1 MSLAITENDVEQAML
16 EWLTSLGW
24 SVAHGPDIS
33 PPDAKTPGSE
43 RDTYRDVVLRHR
55 LADAIARLNPH
66 IPAGA
71 RDDALRQ
78 VLSPNVPGLVN
89 ANRQLHRWLVDGV
102 PVEYQR
108 DGETRGDRVRLLD
121 FADVSANDWL
131 AVNQFSVQGAKLTRR
146 PDVVLFVNGLPLVVV
161 ELKNPGDEDADIW
174 AAWNQLQAYRQD
186 IPDLF
191 HANALQVIADG
202 IQARMG
208 SLTSD
213 RERFMA
219 WRTIDGVV
227 TDPLGAMRELETLVL
242 GLFQRDLLLE
252 YLRHFILFEDDGQ
265 LIKKVAGYHQFH
277 AVRAVVQSVLAAS
290 APGGTR
296 KGGVVW
302 HTQGAGKSIE
312 MTCLA
317 GALMAHPAMGNPTLV
332 VVTDRNDLD
341 NQLFGVF
348 AGASEMLRETP
359 VQADTRPAL
368 RQLLANRPSGGIVF
382 TTIQK
387 FTPGE
392 DEDMFPVLSDRRN
405 IVVICDEAHRSQYG
419 FEARLT
425 REEGGAAANDATVL
439 LAAEAGTS
447 ASALATGG
455 SAVRHPNDRT
465 GSAVRYGYAQHLRDA
480 LPGATFVA
488 FTGTPVS
495 LDDRDTRAVFGDY
508 VHVYDI
514 EQAVKD
520 GATVPIYYESRLA
533 KLELKEADVTLL
545 DSEVDE
551 LTEDEEGDVAKVAR
565 LRRWAALEQLVGAP
579 PRIQKV
585 AADIV
590 AHFESRLAVMDGK
603 AMVVAMSRDIC
614 VHLYNAIV
622 ALRPDWHSDDPMQG
636 AIKVVMTGSA
646 SDKALLKPHIY
657 AKSVRTEL
665 EKRFKNP
672 ADPFKLVIVRDMWL
686 TGFDAPC
693 LHTMYVDKPM
703 RGHNLMQAIARV
715 NRVFKDKPG
724 GLVVDYIGIANELKA
739 ALADYTQ
746 AKGRGKPTID
756 ARDALAVLQE
766 QMDVLHDMLHG
777 VDYGDFRAQAW
788 QLLPA
793 VANHV
798 LGLDDGKK
806 RFADTVLAASKA
818 FALCCTLDE
827 ALVHRDELAFL
838 QAVKAALT
846 KHGGT
851 DKKLNDEQKEHALRQ
866 IISRAVVSDEVIDI
880 FSAAGLKRPDIGV
893 LSDEF
898 LEDVRHMKER
908 NLAVELLERLLKGE
922 IRSRFKTNVVQEAR
936 FSELLQQSLTRYR
949 NRAIETAQVIEEL
962 IEMARKFQEA
972 AQRGESLG
980 LNHDEMAFYDALATN
995 EAAVRGLGDETL
1007 KKIAVELT
1015 QSLRKSV
1022 TVDWAVRDT
1031 VRARLRVMVKT
1042 LLKRYKYP
1050 PDKQEEATETVLK
1063 QAESLSAEWVM
1074 A

>member
-1 MSLAITENDVEQAML
+1 MT
-16 EWLTSLGW
+16 
-24 SVAHGPDIS
+24 
-33 PPDAKTPGSE
+33 
-43 RDTYRDVVLRHR
+43 
-55 LADAIARLNPH
+55 
-66 IPAGA
+66 
-71 RDDALRQ
+71 
-78 VLSPNVPGLVN
+78 
-89 ANRQLHRWLVDGV
+89 
-102 PVEYQR
+102 
-108 DGETRGDRVRLLD
+108 
-121 FADVSANDWL
+121 
-131 AVNQFSVQGAKLTRR
+131 
-146 PDVVLFVNGLPLVVV
+146 
-161 ELKNPGDEDADIW
+161 
-174 AAWNQLQAYRQD
+174 
-186 IPDLF
+186 
-191 HANALQVIADG
+191 
-202 IQARMG
+202 
-208 SLTSD
+208 
-213 RERFMA
+213 
-219 WRTIDGVV
+219 
-227 TDPLGAMRELETLVL
+227 
-242 GLFQRDLLLE
+242 
-252 YLRHFILFEDDGQ
+252 
-265 LIKKVAGYHQFH
+265 
-277 AVRAVVQSVLAAS
+277 
-290 APGGTR
+290 
-296 KGGVVW
+296 W

-317 GALMAHPAMGNPTLV
+317 GALMAHPDMGNPTLV

-348 AGASEMLRETP
+348 AGAAEMLRETP
-359 VQADTRPAL
+359 VQADTRPEL
-368 RQLLANRPSGGIVF
+368 RRLLANRPSGGIVF

-392 DEDMFPVLSDRRN
+392 DEDTFPVLSDRRN

-425 REEGGAAANDATVL
+425 GGEGWSAAANDATVL
-439 LAAEAGTS
+439 LAAEAGATTS
-447 ASALATGG
+447 PLATG
-455 SAVRHPNDRT
+455 S
-465 GSAVRYGYAQHLRDA
+465 SAVRYGYAQPLRDA

-508 VHVYDI
+508 VHIYDI

-520 GATVPIYYESRLA
+520 GATVPIYYEGRLA

-551 LTEDEEGDVAKVAR
+551 LTEDEEGDAAKVAK

-590 AHFESRLAVMDGK
+590 AHFENRLSAMDGK
-603 AMVVAMSRDIC
+603 AMVVAMGREIC

-622 ALRPDWHSDDPMQG
+622 ALRPEWHSDDPAQG
-636 AIKVVMTGSA
+636 AIRVVMTGSA

-657 AKSVRTEL
+657 PKEVRKRL
-665 EKRFKNP
+665 ETRFKNP

-756 ARDALAVLQE
+756 AREALAVLQE
-766 QMDVLHDMLHG
+766 QMDILHDMLHG
-777 VDYGDFRAQAW
+777 VDYGDFRTKAW

-806 RFADTVLAASKA
+806 RLADTVLAASKA

-827 ALVHRDELAFL
+827 ALAHRDELAFL

-851 DKKLNDEQKEHALRQ
+851 DKKLTDEQKEHALRQ
-866 IISRAVVSDEVIDI
+866 IISRPWSATRSST
-880 FSAAGLKRPDIGV
+880 FSRRRASSARI
-893 LSDEF
+893 SACC
-898 LEDVRHMKER
+898 RT
-908 NLAVELLERLLKGE
+908 
-922 IRSRFKTNVVQEAR
+922 SSSKTC
-936 FSELLQQSLTRYR
+936 
-949 NRAIETAQVIEEL
+949 
-962 IEMARKFQEA
+962 
-972 AQRGESLG
+972 
-980 LNHDEMAFYDALATN
+980 AT
-995 EAAVRGLGDETL
+995 
-1007 KKIAVELT
+1007 
-1015 QSLRKSV
+1015 
-1022 TVDWAVRDT
+1022 
-1031 VRARLRVMVKT
+1031 
-1042 LLKRYKYP
+1042 
-1050 PDKQEEATETVLK
+1050 
-1063 QAESLSAEWVM
+1063 
-1074 A
+1074 

>member
-1 MSLAITENDVEQAML
+1 MSGITEDVVEQAML
-16 EWLTSLGW
+16 EWLADLGW
-24 SVAHGPDIS
+24 ETVHGPDIS
-33 PPDAKTPGSE
+33 PPDVKTPGTE
-43 RDTYRDVVLRHR
+43 RDSYRDVVLRHR
-55 LADAIARLNPH
+55 LADAISRLNPH
-66 IPAGA
+66 IPASA
-71 RDDALRQ
+71 RDDALRH
-78 VLSPNVPGLVN
+78 VLNPNVPGLVN
-89 ANRQLHRWLVDGV
+89 ANRQLYRWLVDGV
-102 PVEYQR
+102 PVEFQK
-108 DGETRGDRVRLLD
+108 DGETRGARVRLVD
-121 FADVSANDWL
+121 FVDVTANDWL
-131 AVNQFSVQGAKLTRR
+131 AVNQFTVQGPKRPRR
-146 PDVVLFVNGLPLVVV
+146 PDVLLFINGLPLVIV

-174 AAWNQLQAYRQD
+174 AAWNQLQTYHED

-191 HANALQVIADG
+191 HSNALQVISDG
-202 IQARMG
+202 TNARVG
-208 SLTSD
+208 SLTAS

-219 WRTIDGVV
+219 WRTIDGVT
-227 TDPLGAMRELETLVL
+227 TDPLGAMRELETLTL
-242 GLFQRDLLLE
+242 GLFQRDLLLD
-252 YLRHFILFEDDGQ
+252 YLHHFILFEDEGQ
-265 LIKKVAGYHQFH
+265 LAKKVAGYHQFH
-277 AVRAVVQSVLAAS
+277 AVRAVVDSVLKAS
-290 APGGTR
+290 APGGSR

-317 GALMAHPAMGNPTLV
+317 GALMAHEAMGNPTLL

-348 AGASEMLRETP
+348 AGASELLRETP
-359 VQADTRPAL
+359 VQANTRPEL
-368 RQLLANRPSGGIVF
+368 RRLLANRPSGGIVF

-392 DEDMFPVLSDRRN
+392 DEDTFPVLSDRRN

-419 FEARLT
+419 FDARLT
-425 REEGGAAANDATVL
+425 STEGQQGPGATPTGAT
-439 LAAEAGTS
+439 
-447 ASALATGG
+447 
-455 SAVRHPNDRT
+455 
-465 GSAVRYGYAQHLRDA
+465 AVRYGYAQYLRDA

-508 VHVYDI
+508 VHIYDI

-533 KLELKEADVTLL
+533 SLELKEADVSSL
-545 DSEVDE
+545 DSEVEE
-551 LTEDEEGDVAKVAR
+551 LTEDEENDEAKVAK

-579 PRIQKV
+579 PRIQKI

-590 AHFESRLAVMDGK
+590 EHFENRQSVMDGK
-603 AMVVAMSRDIC
+603 AMIVAMSRDIC
-614 VHLYNAIV
+614 VHLYNAMV
-622 ALRPDWHSDDPMQG
+622 ALRPDWHSDDPTQG
-636 AIKVVMTGSA
+636 AIKIVMTGSA

-657 AKSVRTEL
+657 SKDVRKRL
-665 EKRFKNP
+665 EARYKNP
-672 ADPFKLVIVRDMWL
+672 VDTFKVVIVRDMWL

-693 LHTMYVDKPM
+693 MHTMYVDKPM

-739 ALADYTQ
+739 ALATYTQ
-746 AKGRGKPTID
+746 AHGRGKPTID
-756 ARDALAVLQE
+756 AHDALAILKE
-766 QMDVLHDMLHG
+766 QMDVLHGMLHG
-777 VDYGDFRAQAW
+777 VAYDDFRTKAW

-793 VANHV
+793 VADHV

-827 ALVHRDELAFL
+827 ALQYRDELAFL

-846 KHGGT
+846 KHGGADRALT
-851 DKKLNDEQKEHALRQ
+851 DEQKEHALRQ
-866 IISRAVVSDEVIDI
+866 IISRAVVSAEVIDI
-880 FSAAGLKRPDIGV
+880 FAAAGLKRPDIGV

-922 IRSRFKTNVVQEAR
+922 IKARFKTNVVQGAK

-949 NRAIETAQVIEEL
+949 NRAVETAQVIEEL
-962 IEMARKFQEA
+962 IEMAKQFQEA
-972 AQRGESLG
+972 TQRGVRLG
-980 LNHDEMAFYDALATN
+980 LSPDEMAFYDALATN
-995 EAAVRGLGDETL
+995 EAAVRELGDETL
-1007 KKIAVELT
+1007 KKIAVELVVK
-1015 QSLRKSV
+1015 LRSSV
-1022 TVDWAVRDT
+1022 TVDWSKRET
-1031 VRARLRVMVKT
+1031 VRAKLRVMVKT

-1050 PDKQEEATETVLK
+1050 PDRQEEATDTVLR
-1063 QAESLSAEWVM
+1063 QAESLSTEWTSV
-1074 A
+1074 

>member
-1 MSLAITENDVEQAML
+1 MQVVSEDDVEQAML
-16 EWLTSLGW
+16 QWLAGLGW
-24 SVAHGPDIS
+24 ATAHGPAIS
-33 PPDAKTPGSE
+33 PPDSKTPGTE
-43 RDTYRDVVLRHR
+43 RASYREVILSGRLR
-55 LADAIARLNPH
+55 DAIARLNPH
-66 IPAGA
+66 IPPAA
-71 RDDALRQ
+71 RDDALRR
-78 VLSPNVPGLVN
+78 VLAPNVPGQVN
-89 ANRQLHRWLVDGV
+89 ANRQVYRWLVDGV
-102 PVEYQR
+102 PVEFQK
-108 DGETRGDRVRLLD
+108 DGETRGDRVRLLHPT
-121 FADVSANDWL
+121 DVSANDWL
-131 AVNQFSVQGAKLTRR
+131 AVNQFSVQGPKLTRR

-174 AAWNQLQAYRQD
+174 AAYNQLQAYQQD

-191 HANALQVIADG
+191 QPNALQIISDG

-219 WRTIDGVV
+219 WRTIDGVT
-227 TDPLGAMRELETLVL
+227 TDPLGTMCELETLVH

-252 YLRHFILFEDDGQ
+252 YLHHFILFEDDGH
-265 LIKKVAGYHQFH
+265 LVKKVAGYHQFH
-277 AVRAVVQSVLAAS
+277 AVRAVVQSVLTAS
-290 APGGTR
+290 RPGGTR

-317 GALMAHPAMGNPTLV
+317 EALMAHPAMENPTIL

-359 VQADTRPAL
+359 VQADTRPKL

-387 FTPGE
+387 FTPGG
-392 DEDMFPVLSDRRN
+392 DEDTFPVLSDRRN

-419 FEARLT
+419 FDARLT
-425 REEGGAAANDATVL
+425 KTTQDKAAANEAQAL
-439 LAAEAGTS
+439 QAAES
-447 ASALATGG
+447 AASYQVA
-455 SAVRHPNDRT
+455 
-465 GSAVRYGYAQHLRDA
+465 SAVRYGYAQYLRDA

-495 LDDRDTRAVFGDY
+495 LNDRDTRAVFGGY
-508 VHVYDI
+508 VHIYDI
-514 EQAVKD
+514 EQAVRD
-520 GATVPIYYESRLA
+520 GATVPIYYEGRLA
-533 KLELKEADVTLL
+533 KLELKEADISQL
-545 DSEVDE
+545 DNEVED
-551 LTEDEEGDVAKVAR
+551 LTEDEEGDAAKVAK
-565 LRRWAALEQLVGAP
+565 LRRWTALEQIVGAP

-590 AHFESRLAVMDGK
+590 AHFEGRLAAMDGK
-603 AMVVAMSRDIC
+603 AMVVAMSREIC
-614 VHLYNAIV
+614 VHLYDAIV
-622 ALRPDWHSDDPMQG
+622 QLRPDWHSDDPMQG
-636 AIKVVMTGSA
+636 AIKIVMTGSA

-657 AKSVRTEL
+657 PKEVRKRL
-665 EKRFKNP
+665 ETRFKNP

-693 LHTMYVDKPM
+693 LHTMYADKPM

-746 AKGRGKPTID
+746 AHGRGKPTID
-756 ARDALAVLQE
+756 AREALAVLQE
-766 QMDVLHDMLHG
+766 QMDVLLSMTHG
-777 VDYGDFRAQAW
+777 VHYAEFRTKAW
-788 QLLPA
+788 QLLPK
-793 VANHV
+793 VADHV

-827 ALVHRDELAFL
+827 ALTYRDELAFL

-846 KHGGT
+846 KHGNT
-851 DKKLNDEQKEHALRQ
+851 DKKLSDEKKEHALRQ
-866 IISRAVVSDEVIDI
+866 IISRAMVSDEIIDI
-880 FSAAGLKRPDIGV
+880 FSAAGLKQPDIGV

-922 IRSRFKTNVVQEAR
+922 IKSRFQTNVVQSAK

-949 NRAIETAQVIEEL
+949 NRAIETAQIIEEL
-962 IEMARKFQEA
+962 IQMAKKFQEA
-972 AQRGESLG
+972 AQRGQNLG
-980 LNHDEMAFYDALATN
+980 LNVDELSFYDALATN
-995 EAAVRGLGDETL
+995 EAAVRELGDATL
-1007 KKIAVELT
+1007 KQIAVELT
-1015 QSLRKSV
+1015 LNLRKSV
-1022 TVDWAVRDT
+1022 TVDWAKRET
-1031 VRARLRVMVKT
+1031 VRARLRVMVRT
-1042 LLKRYKYP
+1042 LLRRYKYP
-1050 PDKQEEATETVLK
+1050 PDRQEEATETVLK
-1063 QAESLSAEWVM
+1063 QAESLAAEW
-1074 A
+1074 ALI